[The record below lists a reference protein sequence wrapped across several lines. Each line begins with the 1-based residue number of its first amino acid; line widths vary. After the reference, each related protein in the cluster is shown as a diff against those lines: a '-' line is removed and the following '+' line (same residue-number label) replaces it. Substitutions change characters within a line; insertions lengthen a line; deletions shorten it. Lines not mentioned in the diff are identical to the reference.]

1 MGLPYLY
8 SQPQTP
14 DDWKK
19 WAFNHAANHYDM
31 IFAVQ
36 TQKNQNLEQFILN
49 PLDPNEIGLWLDQH
63 QSMHNQVNA
72 VLGTQGYDLLSL
84 DPNDPD
90 AFAEW
95 LRQNGDEHV
104 RISALLGLG

>member
-8 SQPQTP
+8 FSPETP

-19 WAFNHAANHYDM
+19 WAFNHAAYHYDM

-36 TQKNQNLEQFILN
+36 AQFGQNLTQYIIN
-49 PLDPNEIGLWLDQH
+49 PIDPEGLGLWLDQH
-63 QSMHNQVNA
+63 QSMHQQLNA
-72 VLGTQGYDLLSL
+72 VLGTQGYDLLNS
-84 DPNDPD
+84 DWQDPD

-95 LRQNGDEHV
+95 LRLNGDEHL
-104 RISALLGLG
+104 RLSAALGIG